1 MTKFL
6 IDNCL
11 TPELAKLALDSG
23 HEDATHLEWRHR
35 GDWKDWNVTDMAI
48 EGDWT
53 LVTRNSV
60 DFRGPAKA
68 PGSKGEYSKRLLH
81 AGLICLNG
89 PVGMDLDMQIDLF
102 RKAIEALEADND
114 LINKCL
120 EVTMDD
126 KGMIRTDRYQLP
138 GIEEGD

>member
-11 TPELAKLALDSG
+11 TPELAKLARDYG
-23 HEDATHLEWRHR
+23 HEDAVHVEWRQR
-35 GDWKDWNVTDMAI
+35 GGWKDWNIAAMAV

-60 DFRGPAKA
+60 DFRGPKDA
-68 PGSKGEYSKRLLH
+68 PGTKGEYSKRVLH

-89 PVGMDLDMQIDLF
+89 PVGMDLDMQVDLF
-102 RKAIEALEADND
+102 RKALEALAQDDD

-120 EVTMDD
+120 EVTMDS
-126 KGMIRTDRYQLP
+126 KGSIRTHRYQLAKD
-138 GIEEGD
+138 EEGT

>member
-11 TPELAKLALDSG
+11 TPELAKLAREHG
-23 HEDATHLEWRHR
+23 HEDATHLGWRHR
-35 GDWKDWNVTDMAI
+35 SNWKDWNVTAMAV

-60 DFRGPAKA
+60 DFRGPAHA
-68 PGSKGEYSKRLLH
+68 PGTKGEYSKRVLH

-102 RKAIEALEADND
+102 RAALDALAEDDD
-114 LINKCL
+114 LVNQCL
-120 EVTMDD
+120 DLTLEDD
-126 KGMIRTDRYQLP
+126 GLTRIRRYQLP
-138 GIEEGD
+138 KNEG

>member
-11 TPELAKLALDSG
+11 TPELAKLALDFG
-23 HEDATHLEWRHR
+23 HEDATHVGWRQR
-35 GDWKDWNVTDMAI
+35 SDWKDWNITAMAI
-48 EGDWT
+48 DGDWT

-60 DFRGPAKA
+60 DFRGPANA
-68 PGSKGEYSKRLLH
+68 PGTKGEYSKRVLH

-102 RKAIEALEADND
+102 RKALEALAND
-114 LINKCL
+114 DDLVNKCL

-126 KGMIRTDRYQLP
+126 EGMIKADRYQLP
-138 GIEEGD
+138 KTEDGA

>member
-11 TPELAKLALDSG
+11 TPELAKLARDCG

-35 GDWKDWNVTDMAI
+35 SDWKDWNVTNMAI

-60 DFRGPAKA
+60 DFRGPANA
-68 PGSKGEYSKRLLH
+68 PGTKGEYSKLVLH

-102 RKAIEALEADND
+102 RKALEAVAEDSD
-114 LINKCL
+114 LVNKCL

-126 KGMIRTDRYQLP
+126 EGMIRTHRYRLP
-138 GIEEGD
+138 KAEDGA